1 MRDTF
6 DAIVIGAGVI
16 GAGTALELARRG
28 RRTLC
33 VDKLPASGYGSTGS
47 SCAIVRTHYSTLD
60 GTALAWESTL
70 RWKEWGAYLSTDDER
85 GLAHLIE
92 AGLVVIRTSDH
103 PYERH
108 LAFHDALGIPFET
121 WTVEQLK
128 ERVPFFDTTAYAPPR
143 LFDDDRFGE
152 PASRPLLGAV
162 YFPRAGYV
170 NDPQLAAHNLQRAA
184 EAAGAEFRF
193 NTKVTGIL
201 RESRRVAGRTTE
213 PSGGGVGDRVAGAT
227 LGDGTE
233 VRAPVVVNAAG
244 PHSFVINRMAGVDGD
259 MALTT
264 RALRREVHYLP
275 FPGGSHPDRYGRA
288 ATDDDVGVY
297 CREETGGMMLVGS
310 LDPPCD
316 APEWVED
323 PDAFD
328 REVTTERWRAQVF
341 RAALRI
347 PGLAIPSR
355 PKGVADLY
363 DVTEDW
369 IPIYDRSGLDGFYLA
384 VGTSGNQFKNAP
396 MVGELMAELI
406 TACEAGHD
414 HDRDPVRIAGPGTGT
429 SLNLGFYSRNRAV
442 NADSSGTVLG

>member
-1 MRDTF
+1 MTTTF
-6 DAIVIGAGVI
+6 DSIVIGAGVI
-16 GAGTALELARRG
+16 GAATALELSRRG
-28 RRTLC
+28 RRVLC
-33 VDKLPASGYGSTGS
+33 VDKLPAAGYGSTGN

-70 RWKEWGAYLSTDDER
+70 RWEEWGAYLGAGDER
-85 GLAHLIE
+85 GLAHLIQ
-92 AGLVVIRTSDH
+92 AGLVVIRTADH
-103 PYERH
+103 TYERH
-108 LAFHDALGIPFET
+108 FAFHETLGIPFET
-121 WTVEQLK
+121 WTVEELR

-143 LFDDDRFGE
+143 LPGDERFGE
-152 PASRPLLGAV
+152 PAGHPLLGAV

-184 EAAGAEFRF
+184 EAEGAEFRF
-193 NTKVTGIL
+193 NTEVRGI
-201 RESRRVAGRTTE
+201 RRTDGRVAG
-213 PSGGGVGDRVAGAT
+213 VD
-227 LGDGTE
+227 LGDGVSIE
-233 VRAPVVVNAAG
+233 CPVVVSAAG

-275 FPGGSHPDRYGRA
+275 FPTPAPARTPPVRYGRI

-310 LDPPCD
+310 LDPACD
-316 APEWVED
+316 APEWVDD

-328 REVTTERWRAQVF
+328 RDVTPERWRAQVY

-369 IPIYDRSGLDGFYLA
+369 IPIYDRSSLDGFYLA

-406 TACEAGHD
+406 TACESGHD
-414 HDRDPVRIAGPGTGT
+414 HDQDPVRVVGSRTGCV
-429 SLNLGFYSRNRAV
+429 LDLGFYSRNRVV
-442 NADSSGTVLG
+442 NPDSSGTVLG

>member
-6 DAIVIGAGVI
+6 DAIVIGAGVL
-16 GAGTALELARRG
+16 GAGTTLELARRG
-28 RRTLC
+28 RRVLC
-33 VDKLPASGYGSTGS
+33 LDKLPAAGYGSTGN

-70 RWKEWGAYLSTDDER
+70 RWKSWGAYLGAEDER
-85 GLAHLIE
+85 GLARLIE
-92 AGLVVIRTSDH
+92 AGLVVIRTRDH
-103 PYERH
+103 TYERH
-108 LAFHDALGIPFET
+108 LGFHETLAIPFET
-121 WTVEQLK
+121 WSAEELG

-143 LFDDDRFGE
+143 LPGDERFGE
-152 PASRPLLGAV
+152 PADHALLGAV

-184 EAAGAEFRF
+184 ESAGAAFRF
-193 NTKVTGIL
+193 NTAVTGIL
-201 RESRRVAGRTTE
+201 RETARPVGSGPASRSERV
-213 PSGGGVGDRVAGAT
+213 SGVT
-227 LGDGTE
+227 LGDGTT

-244 PHSFVINRMAGVDGD
+244 PHSFVINRMAGIEGE

-275 FPGGSHPDRYGRA
+275 FPTGAHPEGYARV

-297 CREETGGMMLVGS
+297 CREEAGGMMLVGS
-310 LDPPCD
+310 LDPACD
-316 APEWVED
+316 APEWVDD
-323 PDAFD
+323 PDVFD
-328 REVTTERWRAQVF
+328 REVTPERWRAQVY

-347 PGLAIPSR
+347 PDLAIPSR

-406 TACEAGHD
+406 AACEAGHD
-414 HDRDPVRIAGPGTGT
+414 HDRDPVRIRGPATGAV
-429 SLNLGFYSRNRAV
+429 LDLGFYSRNRAV
-442 NADSSGTVLG
+442 NPDSSGTVLG